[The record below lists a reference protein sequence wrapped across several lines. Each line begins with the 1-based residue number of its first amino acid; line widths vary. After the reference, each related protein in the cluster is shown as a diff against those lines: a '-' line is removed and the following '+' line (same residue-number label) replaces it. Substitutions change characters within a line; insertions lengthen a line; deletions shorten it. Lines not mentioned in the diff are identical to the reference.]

1 MLLSKNDSTK
11 QAFGLCM
18 VPTAKIHKSP
28 IYSGLSRTKLEHI
41 PIEVPSVQKM
51 SFCCKVHVLEMTHIK
66 GHMNIKDILSD
77 NTRTLPPI
85 FTSEYYSSIYK
96 KTEKIVC
103 AVFLITDIEKGSR
116 DIEDICRDTRSVSK
130 SALFEIIEL
139 ISTEHP
145 ASFGEIAQKTRTL
158 MSLRSLL
165 YVLVSIHVVRAELV
179 EVLVREIDMVMQN
192 IFAFSRERSQRSG
205 ATETEPP
212 YASHDKVQKVV
223 RSTTYR
229 APTAVSTAS
238 EQRRLHVPGG
248 RRQQI
253 LGIIRT
259 KGVVSIKDI
268 SDSVTDCSEKTIQ
281 RELIDMIK
289 DNLITKVGERRW
301 SKYSL
306 LNG

>member
-1 MLLSKNDSTK
+1 MIAQSRRLDFVWYPQQKST
-11 QAFGLCM
+11 
-18 VPTAKIHKSP
+18 KSP
-28 IYSGLSRTKLEHI
+28 IYNGLLRTKLEHI

-116 DIEDICRDTRSVSK
+116 DIEDICRDTRSVAK

-145 ASFGEIAQKTRTL
+145 ASFGEIAQKTRTF

-179 EVLVREIDMVMQN
+179 EVLVREIDTVMQN
-192 IFAFSRERSQRSG
+192 IFAFSKERSQGGG
-205 ATETEPP
+205 AAEIEPP
-212 YASHDKVQKVV
+212 YASRDKRDKVQKVV

-229 APTAVSTAS
+229 TPTVVNALS
-238 EQRRLHVPGG
+238 ENKRLHVPGG
-248 RRQQI
+248 RREQI

-301 SKYSL
+301 SKYSV